1 MSAIYPYGSV
11 PYGSAPIGTAPTVT
25 QSNERFLILSPRE
38 SDAATLVASSQETA
52 LPVANLQSLQPKKVF
67 RAGGSYVAVT
77 VAFAEPVA
85 ANMLALARHNLGA
98 GGVIR
103 CSAAGK
109 FTCTMSAAAADT
121 NYRVHMTVGSTSLN
135 QYGGED
141 RTTGSR
147 TSTVFYVYSG
157 TDNGGSTDPTSFS
170 VDVYA

>member
-85 ANMLALARHNLGA
+85 ANMLALVRHNLGA

-109 FTCTMSAAAADT
+109 FTCTMSPAMPDA
-121 NYRVHMTVGSTSLN
+121 NYRVLFTAGSTTTN
-135 QYGGED
+135 QYCGED
-141 RTTGSR
+141 DSSFARNTTTFR
-147 TSTVFYVYSG
+147 LYVG
-157 TDNGGSTDPTSFS
+157 ADNGGSTDPSSLNIEVFG
-170 VDVYA
+170 